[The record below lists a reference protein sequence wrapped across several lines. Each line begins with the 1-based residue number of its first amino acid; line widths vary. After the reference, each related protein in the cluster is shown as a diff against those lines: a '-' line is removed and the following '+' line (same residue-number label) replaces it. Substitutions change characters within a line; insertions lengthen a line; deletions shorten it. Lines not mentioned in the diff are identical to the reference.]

1 MLKNFGLT
9 IFLMS
14 LLLWV
19 FSSCQGSSDPDEV
32 VFMAGFKPQANLPFA
47 AVYIAEEKG
56 YFDEQNIDIEIL
68 HSGGGGENIKSL
80 LSNKVHVTTAD
91 ANSVLKYR
99 ASQTA
104 PLVAIALFGQTGQQ
118 AFVSLKKSGIDSP
131 DDWPGKKFGYKIS
144 IPPDYLAII
153 DAQDL
158 NRDSIDEI
166 QVGFDPRILIEG
178 KVDILAVFKS
188 NEPDTLRRMGHDV
201 NVFEAAKY
209 GVPTLGLT
217 YVVTETRFNNYTNQN
232 QRFLKATLKAVD
244 FIKNNEEEALDIV
257 MKYADKE
264 DKDHMRFML
273 NTEIND
279 AISSITNQNGIGWME
294 YDQWK
299 AFHDSLRLYNAI
311 DMDVNIK
318 DAMTTDLLMEIY
330 ENGELVWP

>member
-1 MLKNFGLT
+1 M
-9 IFLMS
+9 
-14 LLLWV
+14 
-19 FSSCQGSSDPDEV
+19 
-32 VFMAGFKPQANLPFA
+32 
-47 AVYIAEEKG
+47 
-56 YFDEQNIDIEIL
+56 
-68 HSGGGGENIKSL
+68 
-80 LSNKVHVTTAD
+80 
-91 ANSVLKYR
+91 
-99 ASQTA
+99 
-104 PLVAIALFGQTGQQ
+104 
-118 AFVSLKKSGIDSP
+118 KKSGIDSP

-318 DAMTTDLLMEIY
+318 DAMKTDLLMEIY